1 MEFEDIVK
9 IINDQIFVVAEKIED
24 EDGNVNVDL
33 FLAGIAFSSTSLLKS
48 ASFGDNKAFSNSVDN
63 FCDVIKSMA
72 EKFIEEDKKRN

>member
-1 MEFEDIVK
+1 MEFEDLVK

-24 EDGNVNVDL
+24 ENTNIDL
-33 FLAGIAFSSTSLLKS
+33 LLAGIAFSSTSILKS

>member
-1 MEFEDIVK
+1 MEIEDLVK

-24 EDGNVNVDL
+24 EDGNLNVDL
-33 FLAGIAFSSTSLLKS
+33 LLAGIAFSSTSIPKS
-48 ASFGDNKAFSNSVDN
+48 ASFGDNKAFSNRVDN